1 MTIVTLFASR
11 ADIGQA
17 IFTASCVF
25 ILVGVRV
32 GLGKHNKALSQR
44 DEIEALKWQALAT
57 ATYILNMMFIKLS
70 YAVFLLRL
78 AVQKRYRWTL
88 WASMFVVAVWSTALF
103 FWDIFQCK
111 PVQAQWDYTI
121 PGEVC
126 VDSEQIVAAAY
137 ALSVMTIVT
146 DWLYALIPV
155 PMIWNV
161 KMTTQAK
168 IIVIVLLGL
177 GVL

>member
-1 MTIVTLFASR
+1 M
-11 ADIGQA
+11 
-17 IFTASCVF
+17 IFTTSCIF
-25 ILVGVRV
+25 ILQGVKS
-32 GLGKHNKALSQR
+32 GLGHHNRALAQA

-88 WASMFVVAVWSTALF
+88 WASMFVVAVWSTVSF
-103 FWDIFQCK
+103 FWDLFQCS

-126 VDSEQIVAAAY
+126 VSSEQIVAAAY

-146 DWLYALIPV
+146 DWMYALLPI

-161 KMTTQAK
+161 KMTKQAK
-168 IIVIVLLGL
+168 IIVVVLLGL